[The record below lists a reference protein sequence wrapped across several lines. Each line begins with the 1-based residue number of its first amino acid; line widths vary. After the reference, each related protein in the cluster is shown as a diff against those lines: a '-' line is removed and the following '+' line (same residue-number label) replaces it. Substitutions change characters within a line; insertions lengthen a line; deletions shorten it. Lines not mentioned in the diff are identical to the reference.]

1 MVAVVVGLVLM
12 AMVVVA
18 GCTVSQSEPIEYGVY
33 VDKQWNKRLIMGT
46 RVKVDED
53 DVGAGFGQWGHFAL
67 TPDSPIN
74 KIPAKCTIYVY
85 PKTAILCEG
94 TMFEEEFHIYAV
106 SAVQNGYYIEGKRVG
121 SVMRDTN
128 AEVGRDS
135 KEPKIAARYSL
146 SISPDT
152 ESCNNL
158 FMISD
163 LVDKSNTT
171 WKPLILVQVVR

>member
-1 MVAVVVGLVLM
+1 MRVFSFVMVAVVVGLVLM

-46 RVKVDED
+46 RVVEDE
-53 DVGAGFGQWGHFAL
+53 VGFAL

-106 SAVQNGYYIEGKRVG
+106 SAVKNGYYIEGERVG